1 MFPIRY
7 PAELPVSAHRD
18 AILAALREHP
28 VVIVAGETGS
38 GKTTQLPKLCLEAFH
53 DRPGFRTIGCTQPR
67 RVAALSVSRRVAEE
81 LGVQWGREVGCKI
94 RFGDDTTRD
103 TRIKFMTDGI
113 LLAEIQSDPLLRAY
127 SVLILD
133 EAHERSLNID
143 FLLGYLKG
151 LLTRRPDLHLV
162 ITSATIDTAAFSEA
176 FGGAPVV
183 EVSGRLFPV
192 EIRYQPPESF
202 LPPEAAADAGDLGYI
217 EAAVRATEDALL
229 ESDSGD
235 VLVFMPTE
243 RDIRETRELLEGS
256 LGRGTEVLGLYGRMP
271 AAEQTRIFSAGPQRR
286 VIIATNI
293 AETSLTIPRIRYVID
308 AGLSRLSRY
317 NPRTRTKRLPVEPV
331 SQSSANQRAGRA
343 GRVRDGICVRL
354 YDEEDFEK
362 RPRFTQPEIQRANLA
377 EVILRMKAFRLG
389 EIETFPFLNPP
400 LPAAIRAGY
409 GLLHEL
415 GALDDAHVLTPLGH
429 ELARLPLDPTLGRM
443 LLQAR
448 RERALPEMLPIAAG
462 LSVPDPREWPDD
474 EKEAAANAH
483 RKFTDPDSDFLT
495 LLNLWRALPEGNGR
509 GALRRF
515 AKANYLSPSRLREW
529 RDIHRQL
536 ADVMDDGRDMRGP
549 HGSPLAPVEAGASAP
564 AFPPG
569 SYEAIHRSVLT
580 GLLGQIAQR
589 KERNQ
594 YTASGN
600 RLVMIFP
607 GSGLYAR
614 NDKPRKTRPPQD
626 GPPAEPKATQPPWI
640 VAGEIVQTSQ
650 LFART
655 MARIA
660 PEWVAELGAHLCKFS
675 YSDPHWNEKSGRV
688 LAWERVLIYGL
699 EVVRRRIDYGKI
711 DPAKATE
718 LFIRGAL
725 VAGEAHVEHHFFK
738 RNRQLRERIEA
749 ALTRVRDRRVDGL
762 DEAFYRFYAARVEA
776 VSSLHDL
783 NRLVRAHIAREP
795 DFLCADEETLLS
807 SDEDAFQFDRTL
819 FPEEVPLGKAVLP
832 VSYAYAPGEERD
844 GVTVRVPL
852 PVAEG
857 LTTGQL
863 QWMVPGLR
871 EEIVGEL
878 MRALPK
884 SIRRT
889 LMPLEPKVRETAAG
903 FTPARGDFLTS
914 LAADLSRRYGVEVR
928 PTDWP
933 PGSLPA
939 HLLPRVE
946 VVDRDN
952 RTLAAGRDLAA
963 VQTALAGQDVR
974 SDAWTL
980 AAKRWERPALAG
992 GSFGDL
998 PEAVVVEEVGGAPL
1012 LAYPGLA
1019 VRGGDVDV
1027 RIFRRREEAEAASR
1041 PGVRRLMERAL
1052 ARDLAWVRKE
1062 LGGLLAKGLPSG
1074 KKPGGGGAADF
1085 RSSLDAWATPTAKK
1099 AAAPVAGPAAVLEAQ
1114 VEAAYRHVA
1123 GSALTLEPVLPLQE
1137 ARFLAAVERARQDLP
1152 LLARRTGEAVVQARE
1167 QRRQILAAGKRYVG
1181 MEDDLRRLLPE
1192 DFPAHTPPA
1201 ALAQLPR
1208 YLRAVAVRAER
1219 AAVSPAKDAEK
1230 ARLLLPFA
1238 DWETHVP
1245 PENRETFRWLLEEY
1259 RVSVFAQEL
1268 GTAQPVSAP
1277 RLKALGDW

>member
-1 MFPIRY
+1 M
-7 PAELPVSAHRD
+7 
-18 AILAALREHP
+18 
-28 VVIVAGETGS
+28 
-38 GKTTQLPKLCLEAFH
+38 
-53 DRPGFRTIGCTQPR
+53 
-67 RVAALSVSRRVAEE
+67 
-81 LGVQWGREVGCKI
+81 
-94 RFGDDTTRD
+94 
-103 TRIKFMTDGI
+103 
-113 LLAEIQSDPLLRAY
+113 
-127 SVLILD
+127 
-133 EAHERSLNID
+133 
-143 FLLGYLKG
+143 
-151 LLTRRPDLHLV
+151 
-162 ITSATIDTAAFSEA
+162 
-176 FGGAPVV
+176 
-183 EVSGRLFPV
+183 
-192 EIRYQPPESF
+192 
-202 LPPEAAADAGDLGYI
+202 
-217 EAAVRATEDALL
+217 
-229 ESDSGD
+229 
-235 VLVFMPTE
+235 
-243 RDIRETRELLEGS
+243 
-256 LGRGTEVLGLYGRMP
+256 
-271 AAEQTRIFSAGPQRR
+271 
-286 VIIATNI
+286 
-293 AETSLTIPRIRYVID
+293 
-308 AGLSRLSRY
+308 
-317 NPRTRTKRLPVEPV
+317 
-331 SQSSANQRAGRA
+331 
-343 GRVRDGICVRL
+343 
-354 YDEEDFEK
+354 
-362 RPRFTQPEIQRANLA
+362 
-377 EVILRMKAFRLG
+377 
-389 EIETFPFLNPP
+389 
-400 LPAAIRAGY
+400 
-409 GLLHEL
+409 
-415 GALDDAHVLTPLGH
+415 
-429 ELARLPLDPTLGRM
+429 
-443 LLQAR
+443 
-448 RERALPEMLPIAAG
+448 
-462 LSVPDPREWPDD
+462 
-474 EKEAAANAH
+474 
-483 RKFTDPDSDFLT
+483 
-495 LLNLWRALPEGNGR
+495 
-509 GALRRF
+509 
-515 AKANYLSPSRLREW
+515 
-529 RDIHRQL
+529 
-536 ADVMDDGRDMRGP
+536 
-549 HGSPLAPVEAGASAP
+549 
-564 AFPPG
+564 
-569 SYEAIHRSVLT
+569 
-580 GLLGQIAQR
+580 
-589 KERNQ
+589 
-594 YTASGN
+594 
-600 RLVMIFP
+600 
-607 GSGLYAR
+607 
-614 NDKPRKTRPPQD
+614 
-626 GPPAEPKATQPPWI
+626 
-640 VAGEIVQTSQ
+640 QTSQ

-655 MARIA
+655 VARIA

-675 YSDPHWNEKSGRV
+675 YTDPHWNEKSGRV

-738 RNRQLRERIEA
+738 HNRQLRERIEA
-749 ALTRVRDRRVDGL
+749 ALTRVRDRRVDQL

-795 DFLCADEETLLS
+795 DFLCADEGTLLS
-807 SDEDAFQFDRTL
+807 SDEDAFRFDRTL

-903 FTPARGDFLTS
+903 FTPAKGDFLTS

-939 HLLPRVE
+939 HLTPRVE

-992 GSFGDL
+992 WSFGDL

-1027 RIFRRREEAEAASR
+1027 RLFRRREEADMASR

-1062 LGGLLAKGLPSG
+1062 LGGLLAKGLPNG
-1074 KKPGGGGAADF
+1074 KKPGGGAADF
-1085 RSSLDAWATPTAKK
+1085 RSSLDAWATPAAKK

-1114 VEAAYRHVA
+1114 TEAAYRHVA
-1123 GSALTLEPVLPLQE
+1123 GSALTLEPVFPLRE
-1137 ARFLAAVERARQDLP
+1137 ARFLAAVERARKELP

-1167 QRRQILAAGKRYVG
+1167 QRRQILALGQAVRGDGGRPAAAVAGG
-1181 MEDDLRRLLPE
+1181 
-1192 DFPAHTPPA
+1192 FPAHTPPA

-1238 DWETHVP
+1238 DWETRVP